1 MIKVAKSL
9 HKGEGFKILVIGFK
23 KGMFMKEHKA
33 GVTTKLTVFCGAVV
47 YLEKQKSVRIDTSD
61 EIDIPADV
69 VHSVEAIDDALCLLT
84 QG

>member
-1 MIKVAKSL
+1 MV
-9 HKGEGFKILVIGFK
+9 
-23 KGMFMKEHKA
+23 MKEHKA
-33 GVTTKLTVFCGAVV
+33 GVTTKMTVFSGTVV